1 MSKKDIGKIL
11 TTATAKQ
18 RLLLIAEDRA
28 RIIYGED
35 RILTGSDFNKLL
47 DSFKKPNEIKL
58 YNLFLG
64 YTKVVNNGVLN
75 LQGLKYEV
83 IKHYSDLRGYILLLN
98 SYENSELLVNS
109 ILNEIKDPVE
119 RDRLAKIGASG
130 SSLLFSET
138 VVDKEGFIDIQTSF
152 KKEQETWIDEN
163 GKKLKKPIVTNS
175 LTLWEVMNNVKRK
188 AEFTACKY
196 LSWEKALLDFME
208 DKGFNVKTYKEKIE
222 LLSTEI
228 WAPIIH
234 WAKYYGDNNTGLA
247 HPRID
252 NLLHKYKIAPDRDLY
267 EIDEAEYSFFRKE
280 ILGDE

>member
-1 MSKKDIGKIL
+1 MSKKDIGKLL
-11 TTATAKQ
+11 TTATTKQ

-35 RILTGSDFNKLL
+35 RILTDSDFNKLL

-64 YTKVVNNGVLN
+64 YTKAVNNGILN
-75 LQGLKYEV
+75 LQGLKYEATR
-83 IKHYSDLRGYILLLN
+83 HYSDLRGYILLLN

-138 VVDKEGFIDIQTSF
+138 VVDKEGFIDIQT
-152 KKEQETWIDEN
+152 N
-163 GKKLKKPIVTNS
+163 HKKPIKDSKGNPKIKEILGNQ
-175 LTLWEVMNNVKRK
+175 LTLWEVMNNVKHK
-188 AEFTACKY
+188 AETSAIRY

-208 DKGFNVKTYKEKIE
+208 DKGFNVKTYKQKIE

-234 WAKYYGDNNTGLA
+234 WAKYYGDNNTGLEK
-247 HPRID
+247 PRVD
-252 NLLHKYKIAPDRDLY
+252 SLLHKYKIAPDRDLY
-267 EIDEAEYSFFRKE
+267 EVDEAEYSFFRKE
-280 ILGDE
+280 IIGDE